1 MTMPHLLVL
10 KTYFDTYDQG
20 LLLEVCLIV
29 SNKKWWYCW
38 LYWHLFSITY
48 VNTFFIK
55 SFVGKYLPYEREKL
69 YITWFMT
76 VFLLL
81 TNNVKLDFF
90 QIVKGL
96 KILALK
102 DQKVGKIW
110 EERHIK
116 ISNNFDWAKRERG
129 SKNYFKIFINWGK
142 NF

>member
-1 MTMPHLLVL
+1 MVVLLTLLVPFF
-10 KTYFDTYDQG
+10 Y
-20 LLLEVCLIV
+20 
-29 SNKKWWYCW
+29 
-38 LYWHLFSITY
+38 HLCKY
-48 VNTFFIK
+48 LFIK
-55 SFVGKYLPYEREKL
+55 SFVGEYLPYEREKL
-69 YITWFMT
+69 YITWFMA

-116 ISNNFDWAKRERG
+116 ISNNYD
-129 SKNYFKIFINWGK
+129 
-142 NF
+142 